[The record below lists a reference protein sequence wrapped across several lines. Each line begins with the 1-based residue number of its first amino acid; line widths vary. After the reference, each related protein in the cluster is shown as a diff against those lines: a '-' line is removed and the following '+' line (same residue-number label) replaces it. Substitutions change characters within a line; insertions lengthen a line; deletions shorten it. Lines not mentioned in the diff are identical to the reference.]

1 KKIKTVFWNKEDP
14 FHFERFSDSASFF
27 DIIYTTDADSI
38 NRYDSLLDHRCQ
50 SVGVLM
56 FAAQPHWY
64 KSVPQVKRKYGVAF
78 FGGYYG
84 NQFSER
90 SQMQYDVLHS
100 LSRCGLVIYDRFWN
114 KKNNCSYPNDLH
126 VYCRPS
132 IPLNLVAQAYTQYQ
146 IYLNFNTIRKSTT
159 MLSRRVFEL
168 GASGCSIISSPSIAM
183 NRIFEDSIISI
194 ANGQSAREWC
204 LELQK
209 DINKR
214 TVLGERAKEIVL
226 SQHTW
231 HHRLQQMNRDFE
243 LY

>member
-1 KKIKTVFWNKEDP
+1 
-14 FHFERFSDSASFF
+14 
-27 DIIYTTDADSI
+27 
-38 NRYDSLLDHRCQ
+38 
-50 SVGVLM
+50 
-56 FAAQPHWY
+56 
-64 KSVPQVKRKYGVAF
+64 
-78 FGGYYG
+78 
-84 NQFSER
+84 
-90 SQMQYDVLHS
+90 
-100 LSRCGLVIYDRFWN
+100 
-114 KKNNCSYPNDLH
+114 
-126 VYCRPS
+126 
-132 IPLNLVAQAYTQYQ
+132 YTQYQ

>member
-1 KKIKTVFWNKEDP
+1 MVLHFLVATMVISLVKGAKCNMMFYTHFQDVGWLFMIDFGIKKI
-14 FHFERFSDSASFF
+14 
-27 DIIYTTDADSI
+27 
-38 NRYDSLLDHRCQ
+38 
-50 SVGVLM
+50 
-56 FAAQPHWY
+56 
-64 KSVPQVKRKYGVAF
+64 
-78 FGGYYG
+78 
-84 NQFSER
+84 
-90 SQMQYDVLHS
+90 
-100 LSRCGLVIYDRFWN
+100 
-114 KKNNCSYPNDLH
+114 
-126 VYCRPS
+126 
-132 IPLNLVAQAYTQYQ
+132 NLVAQAYTQYQ
-146 IYLNFNTIRKSTT
+146 VYLNFNTIRKSTT

-214 TVLGERAKEIVL
+214 TVLGERANEIVL